1 MTKIQILGRVLPS
14 AAQINVRMPEL
25 EWKWEERRVNLK
37 FRVNISN
44 SVVNVECELEE
55 YKPEFFVEIY
65 KRALDLSRAAVNVVA
80 FAVAIGVTVI
90 LETLIGPDGIPSAI
104 LLTDPGVVSLVTAY
118 NLDPAGNP
126 EQSAV
131 YEIIV
136 KEAPLM
142 RALNDLIE
150 AITVPHIAPVIRR
163 MISPK
168 EDSFRSPGVGG
179 YAWRP

>member
-80 FAVAIGVTVI
+80 FAVGIGVTVI
-90 LETLIGPDGIPSAI
+90 LIGPDGIPSAI

-118 NLDPAGNP
+118 NLDPAGKP

-142 RALNDLIE
+142 
-150 AITVPHIAPVIRR
+150 
-163 MISPK
+163 
-168 EDSFRSPGVGG
+168 
-179 YAWRP
+179 